1 VPEAA
6 TWPPEAGPHGRRS
19 DSVTGIFWSLASS
32 QERVTAYGRIVE
44 SIAAARC
51 VILDG
56 GLGTE
61 LPQAAGSKDALD
73 EPLWGTRALIENPD
87 AVLRVHRQYLEAGC
101 DVISTNTWGLASALA
116 ANGPRLW
123 TDRDQPVHWMD
134 VGRRGLRLA
143 RQAVHEQ
150 GRDGESAVAFS
161 LNGDVDSEEG
171 RETVRLLA
179 RLFADEPQ
187 PPDLILVETLSLL
200 TPTLDEAIEG
210 LLATGRPVWLS
221 FRRCRHGLCGIYGQH
236 WGGPEGDAFGR
247 AARRFEEMGIGAL
260 LINCIPPDHVEGM
273 VSYLRD
279 FTDLPL
285 GVYPNLG
292 YYSDRGWR
300 FAPGIGGDE
309 YAEMALR
316 WREEGAQI
324 IGGCCGVRPEH
335 IAAAAR
341 RLEGTPPGHRRRAE
355 EAVRANG
362 DAPPAPAE
370 PAATWTDRRRRPLYP
385 LPFPDLSVEPGVAA
399 PTEPSYMAWRY
410 VFREGIGAH
419 QRCLDMGCG
428 TGILAV
434 QLALNGAAHV
444 RALDID
450 DRAIANTL
458 ANAFRNDVADRVTA
472 ETVDLYPWVPDE
484 RYEVIVASLYQ
495 RPTDPFERVSSHR
508 PPDYWGRNLV
518 DQLIAKLPEALAPE
532 GVAYVVQLSLLSQ
545 QRTTEMLA
553 TAGFTAQAVD
563 YTLFAFPPE
572 LGDSRT
578 QIGRVEELS
587 DAYHLRVGEQ
597 EVMVAY
603 LLEVRHAPSS
613 STRVPGT

>member
-1 VPEAA
+1 
-6 TWPPEAGPHGRRS
+6 
-19 DSVTGIFWSLASS
+19 
-32 QERVTAYGRIVE
+32 
-44 SIAAARC
+44 

-61 LPQAAGSKDALD
+61 LPQAAGTRDALD
-73 EPLWGTRALIENPD
+73 EPLWGTRALIENPE
-87 AVLRVHRQYLEAGC
+87 AVLRVHHQYLEAGC

-116 ANGPRLW
+116 ADGPRVW
-123 TDRDQPVHWMD
+123 AERDQPVHWMD

-143 RQAVHEQ
+143 RQAVQEA
-150 GRDGESAVAFS
+150 GREGEIAVAFS
-161 LNGDVDSEEG
+161 LNGDVASEEG
-171 RETVRLLA
+171 EETIRLLA

-200 TPTLDEAIEG
+200 TPMLDQAITG
-210 LLATGRPVWLS
+210 LLATGLPVWLS

-247 AARRFEEMGIGAL
+247 AARRFEEMGVEAL
-260 LINCIPPDHVEGM
+260 LINCIPPDHVEGI

-292 YYSDRGWR
+292 YFSDRGWR
-300 FAPGIGGDE
+300 FAPGVGGEE
-309 YAEMALR
+309 YAAMALR
-316 WREEGAQI
+316 WREEGAQV

-335 IAAAAR
+335 IAAAATA
-341 RLEGTPPGHRRRAE
+341 LQSTKPGHRRPAE
-355 EAVRANG
+355 EAARAANG
-362 DAPPAPAE
+362 SPNGVATPPRP
-370 PAATWTDRRRRPLYP
+370 WTDRRQRALYP
-385 LPFPDLSVEPGVAA
+385 LPFPDLGVEPGVAA
-399 PTEPSYMAWRY
+399 PTQASYMAWRY

-434 QLALNGAAHV
+434 QLARNGAAHV

-450 DRAIANTL
+450 DRAVANTL
-458 ANAFRNDVADRVTA
+458 ANAFRNDVADRVSA
-472 ETVDLYPWVPDE
+472 ETVDLYPWVPEE

-532 GVAYVVQLSLLSQ
+532 GVAYIVQSSLLSQ
-545 QRTTEMLA
+545 QRTVEMLTA
-553 TAGFTAQAVD
+553 AGFVAQPVD
-563 YTLFAFPPE
+563 YTLYSFLPE
-572 LGDSRT
+572 LRESRA

-587 DAYHLRVGEQ
+587 DAYHLQVGE
-597 EVMVAY
+597 EDVVVAY
-603 LLEVRHAPSS
+603 LLEVRHAS
-613 STRVPGT
+613 

>member
-1 VPEAA
+1 
-6 TWPPEAGPHGRRS
+6 
-19 DSVTGIFWSLASS
+19 
-32 QERVTAYGRIVE
+32 
-44 SIAAARC
+44 
-51 VILDG
+51 
-56 GLGTE
+56 
-61 LPQAAGSKDALD
+61 
-73 EPLWGTRALIENPD
+73 
-87 AVLRVHRQYLEAGC
+87 VLRVHRQYLEAGC

-116 ANGPRLW
+116 SDGPRLW
-123 TDRDQPVHWMD
+123 ADRDQPVHWMD

-143 RQAVHEQ
+143 RQAVQEA
-150 GRDGESAVAFS
+150 GREGESAVAFS
-161 LNGDVDSEEG
+161 LNGDVDSDG
-171 RETVRLLA
+171 GGETIRLLA

-187 PPDLILVETLSLL
+187 PPDLVLVETLSLL
-200 TPTLDEAIEG
+200 TPTLDAAIEG
-210 LLATGRPVWLS
+210 LRATGLPVWLS

-247 AARRFEEMGIGAL
+247 AARRFEEMGVEAL

-300 FAPGIGGDE
+300 FAPGVGGDE
-309 YAEMALR
+309 YARMALG

-324 IGGCCGVRPEH
+324 IGGCCGVRPQH

-341 RLEGTPPGHRRRAE
+341 ALEGTRPGHRRPAE
-355 EAVRANG
+355 EAARASNNG
-362 DAPPAPAE
+362 AVEAVAPPAPWA
-370 PAATWTDRRRRPLYP
+370 DRRQRALFP

-399 PTEPSYMAWRY
+399 PTEASYMAWRY

-434 QLALNGAAHV
+434 QLALNGATHV

-450 DRAIANTL
+450 DRAVANTL

-472 ETVDLYPWVPDE
+472 ETVDLYPWVPEE

-545 QRTTEMLA
+545 RRTAEMLA
-553 TAGFTAQAVD
+553 AAGFTAQAVD

-572 LGDSRT
+572 LGDSRR

-587 DAYHLRVGEQ
+587 DAYHLQVGEQ

-603 LLEVRHAPSS
+603 LLEVRRA
-613 STRVPGT
+613 R

>member
-1 VPEAA
+1 
-6 TWPPEAGPHGRRS
+6 
-19 DSVTGIFWSLASS
+19 
-32 QERVTAYGRIVE
+32 
-44 SIAAARC
+44 
-51 VILDG
+51 
-56 GLGTE
+56 
-61 LPQAAGSKDALD
+61 
-73 EPLWGTRALIENPD
+73 
-87 AVLRVHRQYLEAGC
+87 VLRVHGRYLDAGC

-116 ANGPRLW
+116 ANGPRVW
-123 TDRDQPVHWMD
+123 AERDQPVHWMD

-143 RQAVHEQ
+143 RQAVHEH
-150 GRDGESAVAFS
+150 GSDGETAIAFS
-161 LNGDVDSEEG
+161 LNGDVDSDEG
-171 RETVRLLA
+171 AETVRLLA
-179 RLFADEPQ
+179 RMFADEPE
-187 PPDLILVETLSLL
+187 PPDLVLLETLSLL
-200 TPTLDEAIEG
+200 TPSLEAAIEG
-210 LLATGRPVWLS
+210 LLATGLPLWLS

-247 AARRFEEMGIGAL
+247 AARRFEEMGAAAL

-292 YYSDRGWR
+292 YFSDRGWR
-300 FAPGIGGDE
+300 FAPGVGGEE
-309 YAEMALR
+309 YAAMALR

-335 IAAAAR
+335 IAAAATA
-341 RLEGTPPGHRRRAE
+341 LATTKPGHRRPAE
-355 EAVRANG
+355 EAARAANG
-362 DAPPAPAE
+362 GPNGVATPPRP
-370 PAATWTDRRRRPLYP
+370 WTDRRQRALYP
-385 LPFPDLSVEPGVAA
+385 LPFPDLGVEPGVAA
-399 PTEPSYMAWRY
+399 PTQASYMAWRY

-450 DRAIANTL
+450 DRAVANTL
-458 ANAFRNDVADRVTA
+458 ANAFRNDVADRVSA
-472 ETVDLYPWVPDE
+472 ETVDLYPWVPEE

-532 GVAYVVQLSLLSQ
+532 GVAYVVQSSLLSQ
-545 QRTTEMLA
+545 RRTIEMLGA
-553 TAGFTAQAVD
+553 AGFVAQPVD
-563 YTLFAFPPE
+563 YTLFSLPPE
-572 LGDSRT
+572 LRDSRT

-587 DAYHLRVGEQ
+587 DAYHLQVGEE
-597 EVMVAY
+597 EVLVAY
-603 LLEVRHAPSS
+603 LLEVRHAS
-613 STRVPGT
+613 

>member
-1 VPEAA
+1 V
-6 TWPPEAGPHGRRS
+6 
-19 DSVTGIFWSLASS
+19 V
-32 QERVTAYGRIVE
+32 
-44 SIAAARC
+44 
-51 VILDG
+51 LDG

-61 LPQAAGSKDALD
+61 LPEAAGTRTALD
-73 EPLWGTRALIENPD
+73 EQLWGTRALIENPD
-87 AVLRVHRQYLEAGC
+87 AVLRVHGQYLAAGC

-116 ANGPRLW
+116 ANGPRVW
-123 TDRDQPVHWMD
+123 AERDQPVHWMD

-143 RQAVHEQ
+143 RQAVHEH
-150 GRDGESAVAFS
+150 GSDGETAVAFS
-161 LNGDVDSEEG
+161 LNGDVDSDEG
-171 RETVRLLA
+171 AETVRLLA
-179 RLFADEPQ
+179 RMFADEPE
-187 PPDLILVETLSLL
+187 PPDLVLLETLSLL
-200 TPTLDEAIEG
+200 TPSLEAAING
-210 LLATGRPVWLS
+210 LLATGLPLWLS

-247 AARRFEEMGIGAL
+247 AARRFEEMGVAAL

-300 FAPGIGGDE
+300 FAPGVGGEE

-335 IAAAAR
+335 IAAAAQ
-341 RLEGTPPGHRRRAE
+341 RLAGTKPGHRRPTEDA
-355 EAVRANG
+355 ALNANG
-362 DAPPAPAE
+362 RATQQPARRE
-370 PAATWTDRRRRPLYP
+370 PAWVDRRRRPLYP
-385 LPFPDLSVEPGVAA
+385 MPFPDLSVEPGVAA
-399 PTEPSYMAWRY
+399 PSEASYMAWRY

-450 DRAIANTL
+450 DRAVANTL

-472 ETVDLYPWVPDE
+472 ETVDLFPWVPEE
-484 RYEVIVASLYQ
+484 RYEVVVASLFQ
-495 RPTDPFERVSSHR
+495 RPTDPFEGLSSHR
-508 PPDYWGRNLV
+508 VPDYWGRNLV
-518 DQLIAKLPEALAPE
+518 DQLIAKLAEALAPE
-532 GVAYVVQLSLLSQ
+532 GVAYVVQLSILSQ
-545 QRTTEMLA
+545 ERTVEMLA
-553 TAGFTAQAVD
+553 ANGFVAHPVD
-563 YTLFAFPPE
+563 YTLFTFPPDQDE
-572 LGDSRT
+572 RRA

-597 EVMVAY
+597 DVMVAY
-603 LLEVRHAPSS
+603 LLEVRHAP
-613 STRVPGT
+613 

>member
-1 VPEAA
+1 
-6 TWPPEAGPHGRRS
+6 
-19 DSVTGIFWSLASS
+19 
-32 QERVTAYGRIVE
+32 
-44 SIAAARC
+44 

-61 LPQAAGSKDALD
+61 LPEAAGTREALD

-87 AVLRVHRQYLEAGC
+87 AVLRVHREYLQAGC

-116 ANGPRLW
+116 TDGPRLW
-123 TDRDQPVHWMD
+123 PDRDTPVHWMD

-143 RQAVHEQ
+143 RQAVHELD
-150 GRDGESAVAFS
+150 RDGECAVAFS
-161 LNGDVDSEEG
+161 LNGDVDSDEAV
-171 RETVRLLA
+171 ETIRLLA
-179 RLFADEPQ
+179 RLFADEPE
-187 PPDLILVETLSLL
+187 PPDLILLETLSLL
-200 TPTLDEAIEG
+200 SPSLDAAIEG
-210 LLATGRPVWLS
+210 LLATGLPVWLS

-247 AARRFEEMGIGAL
+247 AARRYEEMGAAAL
-260 LINCIPPDHVEGM
+260 LINCIPPDHVSGM

-300 FAPGIGGDE
+300 FTPGVGGEE
-309 YAEMALR
+309 YAAMALG

-324 IGGCCGVRPEH
+324 VGGCCGVRPEH

-341 RLEGTPPGHRRRAE
+341 RLAGTAPGHRRPIEDAQR
-355 EAVRANG
+355 RLNG
-362 DAPPAPAE
+362 VGTLATDATPE
-370 PAATWTDRRRRPLYP
+370 PWTDGRRRALYP

-399 PTEPSYMAWRY
+399 PGAASYMAWRY
-410 VFREGIGAH
+410 VFSEGIGAH
-419 QRCLDMGCG
+419 QRCLDIGCG

-450 DRAIANTL
+450 DRAVANTL

-472 ETVDLYPWVPDE
+472 ETVDLFPWVPEE
-484 RYEVIVASLYQ
+484 RYEVVVASLYQ
-495 RPTDPFERVSSHR
+495 KPTDPFARVSSHR
-508 PPDYWGRNLV
+508 LPDYWGRNLV
-518 DQLIAKLPEALAPE
+518 DQLIAKLSEALAPE
-532 GVAYVVQLSLLSQ
+532 GVAYVVQLSILSQ
-545 QRTTEMLA
+545 RHTAAALA
-553 TAGFTAQAVD
+553 AHGFVAQVVD
-563 YTLFAFPPE
+563 HTLFSFPPE
-572 LGDSRT
+572 LEESLA

-587 DAYHLRVGEQ
+587 DAYHLTVGE
-597 EVMVAY
+597 EHVMVAY
-603 LLEVRHAPSS
+603 LLEITYAP
-613 STRVPGT
+613 

>member
-1 VPEAA
+1 V
-6 TWPPEAGPHGRRS
+6 
-19 DSVTGIFWSLASS
+19 V
-32 QERVTAYGRIVE
+32 
-44 SIAAARC
+44 
-51 VILDG
+51 LDG

-61 LPQAAGSKDALD
+61 LPEAAGTRTALD
-73 EPLWGTRALIENPD
+73 EQLWGTRALIENPD
-87 AVLRVHRQYLEAGC
+87 AVLRVHGQYLDAGC

-116 ANGPRLW
+116 ANGPRVW
-123 TDRDQPVHWMD
+123 AERDQPVHWMD

-143 RQAVHEQ
+143 RQAVHEH
-150 GRDGESAVAFS
+150 GADGEIAVAFS
-161 LNGDVDSEEG
+161 LNGDVDSDEG
-171 RETVRLLA
+171 AETVRLLA
-179 RLFADEPQ
+179 RMFADEPE
-187 PPDLILVETLSLL
+187 PPDLVLLETLSLL
-200 TPTLDEAIEG
+200 TPSLEAAIEG
-210 LLATGRPVWLS
+210 LLATGLPLWLS

-247 AARRFEEMGIGAL
+247 AARRFEEMGVAAL

-300 FAPGIGGDE
+300 FAPGVGGEE

-335 IAAAAR
+335 IAAAAQ
-341 RLEGTPPGHRRRAE
+341 RLADTRPGHRRPTE
-355 EAVRANG
+355 EAALNANG
-362 DAPPAPAE
+362 RATQE
-370 PAATWTDRRRRPLYP
+370 PARREPAWVDRRRRPLYP
-385 LPFPDLSVEPGVAA
+385 MPFPDLSVEPGVAA
-399 PTEPSYMAWRY
+399 PSEASYMAWRY

-450 DRAIANTL
+450 DRAVANTL

-472 ETVDLYPWVPDE
+472 ETVDLFPWVPEE
-484 RYEVIVASLYQ
+484 RYEVIVASLFQ
-495 RPTDPFERVSSHR
+495 RPTDPFEGLSSHR
-508 PPDYWGRNLV
+508 VPDYWGRNLV

-532 GVAYVVQLSLLSQ
+532 GVAYVVQLSILSQ
-545 QRTTEMLA
+545 ERTVEMLA
-553 TAGFTAQAVD
+553 AKGFVAHPVD
-563 YTLFAFPPE
+563 YTLFTFPA
-572 LGDSRT
+572 DQDDRRA

-597 EVMVAY
+597 DVMVAY
-603 LLEVRHAPSS
+603 LLEVRHAS
-613 STRVPGT
+613 